1 MRTPSILKQTDSTNF
16 RQRLGS
22 GTMLLDGATGTELE
36 RRGINISTPLWSA
49 RAILDA
55 PDVLLQIHLDY
66 LQAGAEMITANTF
79 RVHQRN
85 LQLEGLGQHAKEL
98 VCRAV
103 EIAQRAIKTAG
114 GNAYVA
120 GCISPLEDSYSPQYT
135 PPVKELLVEHRLMS
149 QHLTDCG
156 VDVLLVETM
165 NTIREAIAA
174 TKSAV
179 ATGWPTLT
187 SIACNRN
194 GYLLSGELIPDAVQ
208 ALSALCPDGILINC
222 TPAPDLN
229 RLVKVLHANTSLP
242 VGAYGNVGFRNQNG
256 YWIQTDAVQP
266 EIYAEYAREW
276 RASGATIIGGCC
288 GTEPAHIA
296 ALRKTLSS

>member
-1 MRTPSILKQTDSTNF
+1 MRTPSSLEQTDSNNF

-36 RRGINISTPLWSA
+36 RRGINMSTPLWSA

-120 GCISPLEDSYSPQYT
+120 GCISPLEDSYSPQHT

-149 QHLTDCG
+149 QYLTDCG
-156 VDVLLVETM
+156 VDVILVETM

-179 ATGWPTLT
+179 ATGRPTLT

-194 GYLLSGELIPDAVQ
+194 GHLLSGELIPDAVQ

-222 TPAPDLN
+222 APAPEIN
-229 RLVKVLHANTSLP
+229 RLVEVLHANTSLP
-242 VGAYGNVGFRNQNG
+242 VGAYGNVGFRNKHG

-266 EIYAEYAREW
+266 EIYAKYAREW
-276 RASGATIIGGCC
+276 LASGATIIGGCC

-296 ALRKTLSS
+296 ALRKALSS